1 MKRNLVDLFL
11 QRLQDILDILKRFS
25 ELSQRLQ
32 DVEQILID
40 NRL

>member
-1 MKRNLVDLFL
+1 MKRNFQQTQNVNLNVSKTF
-11 QRLQDILDILKRFS
+11 FWTF
-25 ELSQRLQ
+25 SQRLQ